1 MQYFSLSTLLASKI
15 SHSASTSVVRGSQP
29 GLGYIALKIN
39 ITMTPLTTSHEEYL
53 NYYVKDIGFQITT
66 PQQNGTSSTASSSP
80 SSSTTVPVG
89 VVAGATIGAVALIAL
104 LVIVFLLLKR
114 RRQRKNADRSSL
126 TEPVKH
132 VDPLP
137 HEEEGPTPVPWVAP
151 DSAQPAAPVG
161 MMERNNRPNISGFRE
176 YSSSK
181 SPRTFLNSSPDP
193 AATTSG
199 SGTRG
204 REISPNSGDTPRLTS
219 THSTSLFSSTPSDPP
234 PTYGP
239 EDLLR
244 QDRAPSSLF
253 SPELARF
260 AAANR
265 DVINENL
272 EARLQAAGYLP
283 TDDPNRLTAEEWRV
297 EYGITKLELRR
308 LQDLYSRLVGVISL
322 QCGIFRLISW

>member
-1 MQYFSLSTLLASKI
+1 VL
-15 SHSASTSVVRGSQP
+15 GSQP

-53 NYYVKDIGFQITT
+53 NYYVKDIGFKITT
-66 PQQNGTSSTASSSP
+66 SQQNATSTTSSSP

-114 RRQRKNADRSSL
+114 RRQRENADRTSL

-132 VDPLP
+132 TDILA
-137 HEEEGPTPVPWVAP
+137 HEGEGPTPVPWVAP
-151 DSAQPAAPVG
+151 DAAQPAAPVG
-161 MMERNNRPNISGFRE
+161 MAERNNRPNIYGFRE
-176 YSSSK
+176 YSSGK
-181 SPRTFLNSSPDP
+181 SSRVFSNRPPDP

-204 REISPNSGDTPRLTS
+204 VETSPNSGDTPRPTS

-244 QDRAPSSLF
+244 QDRAPSLF

-260 AAANR
+260 AAAHR

-308 LQDLYSRLVGVISL
+308 LQDLYSR
-322 QCGIFRLISW
+322 